1 MKIPLKIIAG
11 HLKGHSLCNFKNL
24 PIRPMTQRVKKS
36 VFDTI
41 QADLPDSRVLDLFS
55 GTGNLSFE
63 SLSRGALS
71 CLAVEKNKLCWNLI
85 IKNQQKLKIP
95 AHQLKL
101 YRQDVFYF
109 LKKYKENSFDIIFAD
124 PPFPERLGASL
135 IKSLISSSA
144 CDKESLIILELS
156 SKESFP
162 ETEVSLRLKKSFG
175 DKIVYFFYIRK

>member
-11 HLKGHSLCNFKNL
+11 TFKGQSLHTFKNL

-41 QADLPDSRVLDLFS
+41 QMDLPNSQVLDLFS

-71 CLAVEKNKLCWNLI
+71 CHAVEKNRLCWNLI
-85 IKNQQKLKIP
+85 IKNQQKLKVP

-101 YRQDVFYF
+101 HRKDVFYF
-109 LKKYKENSFDIIFAD
+109 LKRYKDGPFDIIFAD
-124 PPFPERLGASL
+124 PPFPERLGVSL
-135 IKSLISSSA
+135 IKTLNSSSA

-156 SKESFP
+156 SKELFP
-162 ETEVSLRLKKSFG
+162 ENEVSLKLKKSFG
-175 DKIVYFFYIRK
+175 DKLVYFFYIKK